1 MHAVTRWYVGFLRC
15 GDLWSERW
23 RNVRVAECSTPVGD
37 ATVALP
43 KMHER
48 YLINFTIKNC

>member
-1 MHAVTRWYVGFLRC
+1 MHAVTRWYAGFWRC